1 MPTENLQD
9 ELYRKYDLVVSEIL
23 TNLMSTVDERKVLRL
38 LFFNRKEKS
47 NLLVLRVALMA
58 RDLYQVSVE
67 IDCGFWD
74 RLAINW
80 KIRKSFGKVKKAP
93 DFNIRGAWVPD
104 VLDAVSMRTNYAF
117 DFGDIYDAYYEGSC
131 D

>member
-1 MPTENLQD
+1 MPTEFLED

-23 TNLMSTVDERKVLRL
+23 TELMNTVDERKILRL

-58 RDLYQVSVE
+58 RELYQVNVE

-93 DFNIRGAWVPD
+93 DYTVRGAWVPD
-104 VLDAVSMRTNYAF
+104 VLDMVRIRTNYAF
-117 DFGDIYDAYYEGSC
+117 DFGNIYNAYYEGSC
-131 D
+131 N

>member
-1 MPTENLQD
+1 MPTESLQN
-9 ELYRKYDLVVSEIL
+9 ELYRKYDLVISEIL
-23 TNLMSTVDERKVLRL
+23 TSLMSTVDERKVLRL

-58 RDLYQVSVE
+58 RDLYQVRVE
-67 IDCGFWD
+67 IDCSFWD

>member
-1 MPTENLQD
+1 MPTENLQY
-9 ELYRKYDLVVSEIL
+9 ELYHKYDLVVSEIL
-23 TNLMSTVDERKVLRL
+23 TELMNTVDERKVLRL

-47 NLLVLRVALMA
+47 NLLVLRIALMA
-58 RDLYQVSVE
+58 RDLYQVDVE

-80 KIRKSFGKVKKAP
+80 KIRKTFGKVKKAP
-93 DFNIRGAWVPD
+93 VCTARGAWVPD
-104 VLDAVSMRTNYAF
+104 VLEMVCMITNYTF
-117 DFGDIYDAYYEGSC
+117 DFGDIYNAYYEGSC